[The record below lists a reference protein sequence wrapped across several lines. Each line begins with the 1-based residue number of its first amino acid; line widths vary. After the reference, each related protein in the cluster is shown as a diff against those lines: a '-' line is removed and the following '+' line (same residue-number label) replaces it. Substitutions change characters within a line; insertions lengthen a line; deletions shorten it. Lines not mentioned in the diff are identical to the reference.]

1 MRTAFIKDYLAT
13 RPGLKGLWADAH
25 RNREQEQLR
34 EQLMSAL
41 KQHPDLPIKS
51 IRRLPGNGF
60 QWLYNNDRDW
70 LIEALPAIWKR

>member
-1 MRTAFIKDYLAT
+1 MTFIKDYLAT
-13 RPGLKGLWADAH
+13 RPELKVMWAAAYLI
-25 RNREQEQLR
+25 REKKRHR
-34 EQLMSAL
+34 EQLMSAI
-41 KQHPDLPIKS
+41 KQHPDVPMKF